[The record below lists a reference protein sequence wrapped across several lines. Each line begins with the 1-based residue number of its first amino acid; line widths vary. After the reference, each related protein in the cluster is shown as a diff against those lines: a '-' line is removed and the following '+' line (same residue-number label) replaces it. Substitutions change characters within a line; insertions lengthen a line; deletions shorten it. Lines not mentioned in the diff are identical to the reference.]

1 MYISTFRICVYEMYN
16 ICSACLA
23 LVVCVCWSGVARS
36 LQPGVGLGLPL
47 MMYNVTDSEDYLL
60 YRLSVLIVW
69 GDTKELCEQAME
81 DWTAKQ
87 VRFKPLALW
96 KYPLIHVKGSEYNI
110 DWGYE
115 NDQGKYIDNGVQVV

>member
-69 GDTKELCEQAME
+69 GDTKEIVCFEVALPRQCLGHAFEQASLRQCLGL
-81 DWTAKQ
+81 WSCCPP
-87 VRFKPLALW
+87 PLFW
-96 KYPLIHVKGSEYNI
+96 ERDCRKTK
-110 DWGYE
+110 
-115 NDQGKYIDNGVQVV
+115 